1 MRILLLG
8 ARGQLGRAL
17 FSALNHEA
25 FPWELVAL
33 GRGECDIAD
42 PRSLAD
48 ALNYHSPDVI
58 INGAAYTA
66 VDRAQAEPELAESIN
81 HTAVMTLAQ
90 EAKARSALLVHFST
104 DYVFDGSGVR
114 PWTETDK
121 PCPLNVYGA
130 SKYAG
135 DQVIQALC
143 PDHLIFR
150 TSWLYGG
157 EGPHFARTILDRA
170 NGGRPLQVVD
180 DQWGAPTQ
188 VHWLART
195 AVFALV
201 QVLNDPGKGG
211 LYHLACGG
219 ETSWYGFASALVR
232 EACRLG
238 LLTKPVIV
246 SPICSAQWPQSA
258 RRPLN
263 SRLDCRLFS
272 TVFGISLPSWQEQM
286 TIWLAS
292 QDVDLGGKD
301 VHPVP

>member
-17 FSALNHEA
+17 FSALNHD
-25 FPWELVAL
+25 FPHWQVVAL
-33 GRGECDIAD
+33 GRDECDIAD
-42 PRSLAD
+42 PRSLVD
-48 ALNYHSPDVI
+48 VLNLHRPDVI

-66 VDRAQAEPELAESIN
+66 VDRAQAEPELAECIN
-81 HTAVMTLAQ
+81 HGAVLTLAQ
-90 EAKARSALLVHFST
+90 EARARGVLLVHFST
-104 DYVFDGSGVR
+104 DYVFDGTGIR
-114 PWTETDK
+114 PWAETDK
-121 PCPLNVYGA
+121 PNPLNVYGA

-135 DQVIQALC
+135 EQAIQALC
-143 PDHLIFR
+143 PDYLILR

-157 EGPHFARTILDRA
+157 EGPHFARSILGRA
-170 NGGRPLQVVD
+170 REGGPLQVVD

-188 VHWLART
+188 VHWLARV
-195 AVFALV
+195 AMCALS

-211 LYHLACGG
+211 LYHLACKG

-238 LLTKPVIV
+238 LLTNSVPVN
-246 SPICSAQWPQSA
+246 PIPSANWPQAA

-272 TVFGISLPSWQEQM
+272 TVFGIRLPSWQKQM

-292 QDVDLGGKD
+292 QDADLGAEG
-301 VHPVP
+301 VRPHP

>member
-17 FSALNHEA
+17 FSALNHDA
-25 FPWELVAL
+25 FPWEVVAL

-42 PRSLAD
+42 PRSLTD
-48 ALNYHSPDVI
+48 ALNRHRPDVI

-66 VDRAQAEPELAESIN
+66 VDLAQAEPELAESVN
-81 HTAVMTLAQ
+81 HAAVMTLAQ
-90 EAKARSALLVHFST
+90 EAKARNALLVHFST
-104 DYVFDGSGVR
+104 DYVFDGSGVK
-114 PWTETDK
+114 PWNETDK
-121 PCPLNVYGA
+121 ACPLNVYGA

-157 EGPHFARTILDRA
+157 EGPHFARTILCRA
-170 NGGRPLQVVD
+170 RAGIPLQVVD

-188 VHWLART
+188 VHWLARV
-195 AVFALV
+195 AVFALT
-201 QVLNDPGKGG
+201 QVLNDPGKRG

-238 LLTKPVIV
+238 LLTHSV
-246 SPICSAQWPQSA
+246 PINPIPSANWPQAA

-272 TVFGISLPSWQEQM
+272 NVFGIRLPSWQKQM
-286 TIWLAS
+286 TLWLAS
-292 QDVDLGGKD
+292 QDAYHGAED
-301 VHPVP
+301 VHPFP

>member
-17 FSALNHEA
+17 FSALCRDYPH
-25 FPWELVAL
+25 WQVTAL
-33 GRGECDIAD
+33 GRDACDITD
-42 PRSLAD
+42 PGALIS
-48 ALNYHSPDVI
+48 ALNRHQPDVI
-58 INGAAYTA
+58 LNGAAYTA
-66 VDRAQAEPELAESIN
+66 VDLAQSQPELAERIN
-81 HTAVMTLAQ
+81 HQAVALLAR
-90 EAKARSALLVHFST
+90 EAGARGALLVHFST
-104 DYVFDGSGVR
+104 DYVFDGAGVR
-114 PWTETDK
+114 PWTEADK

-157 EGPHFARTILDRA
+157 EGPHFARSILDRA
-170 NGGRPLQVVD
+170 NEGRPLQVVD

-195 AVFALV
+195 AVFALA

-219 ETSWYGFASALVR
+219 GTSWYGFASALVR

-238 LLTKPVIV
+238 LLTKPVIL

-292 QDVDLGGKD
+292 QDADLGARD
-301 VHPVP
+301 VHPFP